1 MRNMLKVT
9 LVFVMLLTTVFAQAK
24 ITGDVRV
31 RPRMDTS
38 EDGSGELHNKI
49 YTLYWGRLNVDADIG
64 GGWSFHSKLA
74 TNWVGHWSGVM
85 GENTQK
91 GGTSGF
97 VDRPTVSL
105 MEISMGKNA
114 GNWGFK
120 AGNLP
125 LNGVADHI
133 VDLHYYPKSP
143 VDIPWAIY
151 HLQSIQGING
161 FVKAGPGKLNL
172 ALAVDE
178 NLNNSAVPA
187 VAAVAAV
194 NGWVDEDGDGKYDE
208 WGVVTEAVDAVAATE
223 TKNTHTLLVN
233 YSGAFGPVS
242 VKPQM
247 AMTMANEGTAAPTT
261 MGAGVS
267 AKVAGFTLSG
277 TYLMTS
283 NTVEGSYK
291 YDGTHIRAGVK
302 GTVGPGFLLA
312 WYDMATHTPDGGV
325 ASNFSY
331 IWALYKYTIWSGDKG
346 ALVVMPT
353 VRIATGKHHD
363 EVAAADAVYGWVDA
377 DEDNLTADTWD
388 VVTEAVT
395 AADAVAAFGDEAWG
409 RNKLELTF
417 QLNFK

>member
-1 MRNMLKVT
+1 MLKVT

-172 ALAVDE
+172 ALSVDA
-178 NLNNSAVPA
+178 NANNS
-187 VAAVAAV
+187 
-194 NGWVDEDGDGKYDE
+194 
-208 WGVVTEAVDAVAATE
+208 TTE

-247 AMTMANEGTAAPTT
+247 AMTMTNEGTAAPTT

-312 WYDMATHTPDGGV
+312 WYDMATHTPDGGE

-363 EVAAADAVYGWVDA
+363 EVPAVAAADAVNGWVD
-377 DEDNLTADTWD
+377 EDDDNSTADTWG

-395 AADAVAAFGDEAWG
+395 AADAVAAFGDEDWG

>member
-172 ALAVDE
+172 ALSVDA
-178 NLNNSAVPA
+178 NANNS
-187 VAAVAAV
+187 
-194 NGWVDEDGDGKYDE
+194 
-208 WGVVTEAVDAVAATE
+208 TTE

-247 AMTMANEGTAAPTT
+247 AMTMTNEGTAAPTT

-312 WYDMATHTPDGGV
+312 WYDMATHTPDGGE

-363 EVAAADAVYGWVDA
+363 EVPAVAAADAVNGWVD
-377 DEDNLTADTWD
+377 EDDDNSTADTWG

-395 AADAVAAFGDEAWG
+395 AADAVAAFGDEDWG

>member
-31 RPRMDTS
+31 RPRMDVTTADA
-38 EDGSGELHNKI
+38 ETDAVTKN
-49 YTLYWGRLNVDADIG
+49 YVLYWGRLNVDADIG

-74 TNWVGHWSGVM
+74 TNFVGHWSGYW
-85 GENTQK
+85 GENTQV
-91 GGTSGF
+91 GAEMVHGF
-97 VDRPTVSL
+97 VDRPAISW

-125 LNGVADHI
+125 LNGVANHI
-133 VDLHYYPKSP
+133 VDLHYYPTAP

-151 HLQSIQGING
+151 HSQSIQGING
-161 FVKAGPGKLNL
+161 FVNAGPGKLNF

-178 NLNNSAVPA
+178 NLNTDA
-187 VAAVAAV
+187 
-194 NGWVDEDGDGKYDE
+194 GDG
-208 WGVVTEAVDAVAATE
+208 
-223 TKNTHTLLVN
+223 LVN
-233 YSGAFGPVS
+233 TKTLIADYGATFGGIT

-247 AMTMANEGTAAPTT
+247 AMTMDNDSAAAPMT

-283 NTVEGSYK
+283 NTVEGSGK
-291 YDGTHIRAGVK
+291 YDGTHIRAGAK
-302 GTVGPGFLLA
+302 GNVGPGFLLA
-312 WYDMATHTPDGGV
+312 WYDIASVTPDGGD
-325 ASNFSY
+325 ATDYSFL
-331 IWALYKYTIWSGDKG
+331 WLLYKYTVHSSDKG
-346 ALVVMPT
+346 SMVVMPT
-353 VRIATGKHHD
+353 IRMRTGEPGNTD
-363 EVAAADAVYGWVDA
+363 YS
-377 DEDNLTADTWD
+377 
-388 VVTEAVT
+388 
-395 AADAVAAFGDEAWG
+395 
-409 RNKLELTF
+409 RNKFELTF

>member
-31 RPRMDTS
+31 RPRMDVTTADA
-38 EDGSGELHNKI
+38 ETDAVTKN
-49 YTLYWGRLNVDADIG
+49 YVLYWGRLNVDADIG

-74 TNWVGHWSGVM
+74 TNFVGHWSGYW
-85 GENTQK
+85 GENTQV
-91 GGTSGF
+91 GAEMVHGF
-97 VDRPTVSL
+97 VDRPAISW

-133 VDLHYYPKSP
+133 VDLHYYPTAP
-143 VDIPWAIY
+143 VDIPWAIS
-151 HLQSIQGING
+151 HVQSIQGFSG
-161 FVKAGPGKLNL
+161 FVKAGPGKLNW
-172 ALAVDE
+172 ALSVDA
-178 NLNNSAVPA
+178 NQNNSTA
-187 VAAVAAV
+187 
-194 NGWVDEDGDGKYDE
+194 E
-208 WGVVTEAVDAVAATE
+208 
-223 TKNTHTLLVN
+223 LVN
-233 YSGAFGPVS
+233 KKTLMVDYGAKFGGIT

-247 AMTMANEGTAAPTT
+247 AMTMTNDSTAAPMT

-277 TYLMTS
+277 TYLTTS
-283 NTVEGSYK
+283 NTADGSGK

-312 WYDMATHTPDGGV
+312 WYDIATHTPDEEDQQDFNHLWV
-325 ASNFSY
+325 
-331 IWALYKYTIWSGDKG
+331 LYKYTVFSGDKG
-346 ALVVMPT
+346 AFVLMPT
-353 VRIATGKHHD
+353 LRLINHETTK
-363 EVAAADAVYGWVDA
+363 
-377 DEDNLTADTWD
+377 
-388 VVTEAVT
+388 
-395 AADAVAAFGDEAWG
+395 FS
-409 RNKLELTF
+409 RSKLELTC

>member
-1 MRNMLKVT
+1 
-9 LVFVMLLTTVFAQAK
+9 
-24 ITGDVRV
+24 
-31 RPRMDTS
+31 
-38 EDGSGELHNKI
+38 
-49 YTLYWGRLNVDADIG
+49 
-64 GGWSFHSKLA
+64 
-74 TNWVGHWSGVM
+74 M

-161 FVKAGPGKLNL
+161 FVNAGPGKLNL
-172 ALAVDE
+172 ALSVDA
-178 NLNNSAVPA
+178 NANNS
-187 VAAVAAV
+187 
-194 NGWVDEDGDGKYDE
+194 
-208 WGVVTEAVDAVAATE
+208 TTE
-223 TKNTHTLLVN
+223 TKNTHTLLAN
-233 YSGAFGPVS
+233 YNAAFGGIT

-247 AMTMANEGTAAPTT
+247 AMTMTNEGTAAPTT

-302 GTVGPGFLLA
+302 GTVGPGFLLS
-312 WYDMATHTPDGGV
+312 WYDMATHTPDGGE

-363 EVAAADAVYGWVDA
+363 EVPEVPAVAAVAAVNGWVD
-377 DEDNLTADTWD
+377 DDDDNSTPDTWG
-388 VVTEAVT
+388 VVRDAV
-395 AADAVAAFGDEAWG
+395 AAVDAVPAVAAFGDEAWG

>member
-1 MRNMLKVT
+1 MLANNQGDHMRNMLKVT

-172 ALAVDE
+172 ALSVDA
-178 NLNNSAVPA
+178 NANNS
-187 VAAVAAV
+187 
-194 NGWVDEDGDGKYDE
+194 
-208 WGVVTEAVDAVAATE
+208 TTE

-233 YSGAFGPVS
+233 YSGAFGPVT

-247 AMTMANEGTAAPTT
+247 AMTMTNEGTAAPTT

-363 EVAAADAVYGWVDA
+363 EVPAVAAADAVNGWVD
-377 DEDNLTADTWD
+377 EDDDNSTADTWG

-395 AADAVAAFGDEAWG
+395 AADAVAAFGDEDWG

>member
-9 LVFVMLLTTVFAQAK
+9 LVFVMLITTVFAQAK

-31 RPRMDTS
+31 RPRMDVTTA
-38 EDGSGELHNKI
+38 DADADAVTKQYL
-49 YTLYWGRLNVDADIG
+49 LYWGRLNVDADIG

-74 TNWVGHWSGVM
+74 TNFVGHWSGYW
-85 GENTQK
+85 GENTQV
-91 GGTSGF
+91 GAEMVHGF
-97 VDRPTVSL
+97 VDRPAISW

-133 VDLHYYPKSP
+133 VDLHYYPTAP

-151 HLQSIQGING
+151 HSQSIQGING
-161 FVKAGPGKLNL
+161 FVNAGPGKLNF

-178 NLNNSAVPA
+178 NLNTDA
-187 VAAVAAV
+187 
-194 NGWVDEDGDGKYDE
+194 GDG
-208 WGVVTEAVDAVAATE
+208 
-223 TKNTHTLLVN
+223 LVN
-233 YSGAFGPVS
+233 TKTLIADYGATFGGIT

-247 AMTMANEGTAAPTT
+247 AMTMDNDSAAAPMT

-277 TYLMTS
+277 TYLTTS
-283 NTVEGSYK
+283 NTADGSGK

-312 WYDMATHTPDGGV
+312 WYDMATHTPDGGDQ
-325 ASNFSY
+325 SDYSY
-331 IWALYKYTIWSGDKG
+331 IWVLYKYTIFSGDKG
-346 ALVVMPT
+346 AIVVMPT
-353 VRIATGKHHD
+353 ARMRTG
-363 EVAAADAVYGWVDA
+363 ALGNADYS
-377 DEDNLTADTWD
+377 
-388 VVTEAVT
+388 
-395 AADAVAAFGDEAWG
+395 
-409 RNKLELTF
+409 RNKFELTF